1 MQNKR
6 IQAEEGQV
14 GNGINTLKKMQ
25 ARICALINWKES
37 RKTSERR
44 LDTSYVLVNYLLTM
58 MKNKIRVRNICFDL
72 GSEADSEKQS

>member
-25 ARICALINWKES
+25 ARISALINWKES

-44 LDTSYVLVNYLLTM
+44 LDTSNVLVN
-58 MKNKIRVRNICFDL
+58 
-72 GSEADSEKQS
+72 